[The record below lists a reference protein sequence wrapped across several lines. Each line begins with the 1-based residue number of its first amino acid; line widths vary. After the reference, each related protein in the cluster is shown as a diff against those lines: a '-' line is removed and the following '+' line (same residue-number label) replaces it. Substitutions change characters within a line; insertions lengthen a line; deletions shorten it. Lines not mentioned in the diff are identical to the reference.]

1 MTRTWLAGLL
11 TRQPVR
17 LLSSAVGIAVA
28 VALLASLGSFLAQS
42 KASMTDRAVRSVAVD
57 WQVQVHSGA
66 DPATVLTAL
75 RAVNSVRAT
84 AVVDFAATTGMTA
97 TTGGSRQS
105 TGAGVVLGLPD
116 SYRSQFPG
124 ELRTLAG
131 ADAGVL
137 LAQQTAS
144 NLHAA
149 PGDKIVLGRAGLA
162 PVTLTVTGVID
173 LPQADSLFQTVGAPV
188 GSQPTAPPDNVLV
201 LPQNSWH
208 RYFDPL
214 AGTRPDLIKTQ
225 IHVAREHHLPADPAA
240 AYTSVTAAAH
250 NLEAATAGAA
260 VVGNNLGAALGA
272 ARQDAAYAQ
281 VLFLFLGVPG
291 AVLAALLTA
300 TIATAGS
307 VRRRNEQ
314 ALLRVRGAS
323 ERQLARLVAVEA
335 AVIAVIGCVLGLA
348 GAAVVGYVVFASA
361 GFGTS
366 AGTAALWAG
375 LAAGAGIL
383 IAGGAILLP
392 ARRDLHQSTVNSAR
406 AVVGAH
412 HYPWWARY
420 GIDIAVL
427 IGSGLIFTATSR
439 NGYQLVLA
447 PEGVPTISVSYWA
460 FAGPALLWLGAGL
473 LIWRLTDLSLG
484 RGRPLTSRLLR
495 PLAGRL
501 AGTVAAGMSRQR
513 RPLVKAVVVLALA
526 LAFAVSTATFNA
538 TYRQQAEADAQ
549 LTNGAD
555 VTVTESPGRTVG
567 PAAAAQLASV
577 SGVRAVEPVQHR
589 FAYIGTDLQD
599 LYGVRPDTIR
609 HATAL
614 QDGYFS
620 GGTAAGLMSILAHQ
634 PDSILVSA
642 ETVKDYQLHTG
653 DTLTLRLVDART
665 QRRIAVPFH
674 YVGVVSEFPTAPKD
688 SFFVTNANYVAQRT
702 GSDAVGSFLVDT
714 GGKQIGSIARD
725 LQRVVGT
732 SASVTDIATVR
743 KTVGSSL
750 TAVDL
755 VGLTRVELTFALLI
769 AVSAAGLVLAL
780 GLAER
785 RRSLAI
791 ITALGARPKQL
802 RAFIASETLVL
813 GVGGLIFGAM
823 TGWLLARM
831 LVKVLTGVFDP
842 PPTVL

>member
-1 MTRTWLAGLL
+1 MTGTWLAGLL
-11 TRQPVR
+11 TRQPLR

-75 RAVNSVRAT
+75 GAAKSVRAT
-84 AVVDFAATTGMTA
+84 AVVDFAATSGMTA

-116 SYRSQFPG
+116 SYRSLFPG

-162 PVTLTVTGVID
+162 PVMLTVTGVVD

-214 AGTRPDLIKTQ
+214 AGIRPDLIKTQ
-225 IHVAREHHLPADPAA
+225 IHVARDHHLPTDPAV

-260 VVGNNLGAALGA
+260 AVGNNLGAALGA

-348 GAAVVGYVVFASA
+348 GAAVVGYVAFSSA
-361 GFGTS
+361 
-366 AGTAALWAG
+366 
-375 LAAGAGIL
+375 
-383 IAGGAILLP
+383 
-392 ARRDLHQSTVNSAR
+392 
-406 AVVGAH
+406 
-412 HYPWWARY
+412 
-420 GIDIAVL
+420 
-427 IGSGLIFTATSR
+427 
-439 NGYQLVLA
+439 
-447 PEGVPTISVSYWA
+447 
-460 FAGPALLWLGAGL
+460 
-473 LIWRLTDLSLG
+473 
-484 RGRPLTSRLLR
+484 
-495 PLAGRL
+495 
-501 AGTVAAGMSRQR
+501 
-513 RPLVKAVVVLALA
+513 
-526 LAFAVSTATFNA
+526 
-538 TYRQQAEADAQ
+538 
-549 LTNGAD
+549 
-555 VTVTESPGRTVG
+555 
-567 PAAAAQLASV
+567 
-577 SGVRAVEPVQHR
+577 
-589 FAYIGTDLQD
+589 
-599 LYGVRPDTIR
+599 
-609 HATAL
+609 
-614 QDGYFS
+614 
-620 GGTAAGLMSILAHQ
+620 
-634 PDSILVSA
+634 
-642 ETVKDYQLHTG
+642 
-653 DTLTLRLVDART
+653 
-665 QRRIAVPFH
+665 
-674 YVGVVSEFPTAPKD
+674 
-688 SFFVTNANYVAQRT
+688 
-702 GSDAVGSFLVDT
+702 
-714 GGKQIGSIARD
+714 
-725 LQRVVGT
+725 
-732 SASVTDIATVR
+732 
-743 KTVGSSL
+743 
-750 TAVDL
+750 
-755 VGLTRVELTFALLI
+755 
-769 AVSAAGLVLAL
+769 
-780 GLAER
+780 
-785 RRSLAI
+785 
-791 ITALGARPKQL
+791 
-802 RAFIASETLVL
+802 
-813 GVGGLIFGAM
+813 
-823 TGWLLARM
+823 
-831 LVKVLTGVFDP
+831 
-842 PPTVL
+842 